1 MYDNSTLGLLTE
13 PFVIVIPLHGHVFG
27 LNCLDFGWNKF
38 KTDLHLSINHPTT
51 EPNPDTF
58 CSSVH
63 VSDQFLIDMH
73 LTPRLH
79 QTIERLRQF
88 IHLFTETNYLQQEK
102 KYNRHLFPHDAHG
115 RVRVEASC
123 RHLLVAV
130 QVLSDLNLHNEC
142 MFK

>member
-1 MYDNSTLGLLTE
+1 MQS
-13 PFVIVIPLHGHVFG
+13 
-27 LNCLDFGWNKF
+27 LNRGTKPRH
-38 KTDLHLSINHPTT
+38 TPTAR
-51 EPNPDTF
+51 
-58 CSSVH
+58 VY
-63 VSDQFLIDMH
+63 VSDGFLLDMH

-88 IHLFTETNYLQQEK
+88 IHLFTKTNYLQTNEK